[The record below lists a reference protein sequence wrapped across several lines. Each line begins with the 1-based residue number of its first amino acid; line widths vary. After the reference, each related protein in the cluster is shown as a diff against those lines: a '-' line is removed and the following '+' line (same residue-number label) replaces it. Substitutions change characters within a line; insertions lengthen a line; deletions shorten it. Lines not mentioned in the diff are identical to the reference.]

1 MAFEIFF
8 EIYASPLKMII
19 TALYSSFFIFPP
31 VLYSSTDYKSRR
43 KSFSRAKTVN
53 SARSR

>member
-19 TALYSSFFIFPP
+19 TLYSSFFIFPP